1 MVLIQT
7 RHKATY
13 YVNKPN
19 FVWDLFSSTHT
30 HHPYIVLS
38 EFEAPDEVV
47 VLDEAAVDGGEV
59 VARPPVHHPHQV
71 SVLALPGGEV
81 DRDLSQQGS
90 EQKRLLLCTL
100 L

>member
-1 MVLIQT
+1 MYSVL
-7 RHKATY
+7 
-13 YVNKPN
+13 
-19 FVWDLFSSTHT
+19 HT

-47 VLDEAAVDGGEV
+47 VPGEAAVDGGEV

-81 DRDLSQQGS
+81 GRDLSHQGS
-90 EQKRLLLCTL
+90 DHKTLWHVNGVLLFAMLSAVNC
-100 L
+100 